1 MYIYT
6 KKNEFVN
13 WLQVFVIDI
22 FTSKWSLILVFIS
35 DLELFL
41 VNFISIIYKH

>member
-1 MYIYT
+1 MYNIIDIYIYT

-22 FTSKWSLILVFIS
+22 FTSK
-35 DLELFL
+35 
-41 VNFISIIYKH
+41 